1 MQVASVKVN
10 HGVCE
15 ATPLSRQIFASLN
28 KIMKSDN
35 VFLGVFSSIY

>member
-1 MQVASVKVN
+1 MQVSSVKVN

-15 ATPLSRQIFASLN
+15 ATPLIRQLFASLN

-35 VFLGVFSSIY
+35 VFFGVFSSIY